1 MYNKQKISEIVINN
15 VLAFIRP
22 FASKTL
28 QRAIEILLKPCCD
41 VYITKVEVVCLPLEP
56 IGTYEVTL
64 TLSRPLGFLGNGL
77 IFPFIGGNVVAAA
90 GGFVPYVEGTII
102 KFTTIDLPEIVG
114 SSKTVAAF
122 AFLPSGLNTVHSFED
137 LTPFAGQALL
147 PAGYNNIFF
156 EDCWT
161 S

>member
-1 MYNKQKISEIVINN
+1 MANKQKISTIVINN

-41 VYITKVEVVCLPLEP
+41 VSIINAEVVCLPLEP

-64 TLSRPLGFLGNGL
+64 TLSRPLGLLGNGL
-77 IFPFIGGNVVAAA
+77 ILPIIGGNIAAY
-90 GGFVPYVEGTII
+90 GGLIPYAEGTII
-102 KFTTIDLPEIVG
+102 KFTTKDLSEIVG
-114 SSKTVAAF
+114 NSEPIFAF
-122 AFLPSGLNTVHSFED
+122 ALLPSSLNIVNSEED
-137 LTPFAGQALL
+137 LTPFVGQILSSTTE
-147 PAGYNNIFF
+147 NVFF

-161 S
+161 

>member
-1 MYNKQKISEIVINN
+1 MANKQKLSELVINN

-41 VYITKVEVVCLPLEP
+41 VSIINAEVVCLPLEP

-64 TLSRPLGFLGNGL
+64 TLSKPLGLLGNGL
-77 IFPFIGGNVVAAA
+77 IFPLIGGFAAA
-90 GGFVPYVEGTII
+90 DGGLIPYAEGTII
-102 KFTTIDLPEIVG
+102 KFTTKDIPEIVG
-114 SSKTVAAF
+114 NSQSISAF
-122 AFLPSGLNTVHSFED
+122 AFLPSGLNLVISEED
-137 LTPFAGQALL
+137 LTPFVGQILL
-147 PAGYNNIFF
+147 GIATENVFF

-161 S
+161 